1 MVIDKAREE
10 AYQLH
15 LTDLKGIPEAHL
27 AVPTAE
33 PNWDPNEG
41 RRPILVHYSKFISAG
56 LWKGEPKQ
64 KSLNKIQEIQ
74 QKPNE
79 DPSEFLE
86 RIYQTYR
93 HYTDADPEAPEN
105 TRL

>member
-56 LWKGEPKQ
+56 L
-64 KSLNKIQEIQ
+64 
-74 QKPNE
+74 
-79 DPSEFLE
+79 
-86 RIYQTYR
+86 
-93 HYTDADPEAPEN
+93 
-105 TRL
+105 